1 MRTLNIFGFTLTLAL
16 SVASCSHTDA
26 AAATAT
32 VRAPASAGESTALAS
47 NAPLSTPPA
56 PATADG
62 EAPSVAASTLRIP
75 FIEGLTTVSAVSDAN
90 GDYESFGMIQSI
102 EPNRYKLVVSAELKD
117 EDGGR
122 PKEISVPRSVRLA
135 DERNGH
141 TMRHYFHTGDA
152 LQFTGTM
159 PDFSPAMVNELR
171 SAGRTSLTFIEAAD
185 AFGMSVVQRTL
196 SGTIA
201 RVEPQPVAVPML
213 VNDIPTQLPA
223 IHVKGTL
230 SDEDSHD
237 EFEFYVLDDPAN
249 PLLLRKRGPGF
260 SSSVIRI
267 EYPEPVGRRR
277 RFEEKL
283 AANEPVDVYGIYF
296 SFNRADIRPESDSV
310 LKEIADVM
318 KKNSTWH
325 LRLDGNTDGIGNPV
339 ANQQLSERR
348 AASVKDAL
356 VTRYGI
362 EASRLT
368 TGGHGA
374 SNPKDRNDTPEGRA
388 RNRRVEL
395 RRE

>member
-1 MRTLNIFGFTLTLAL
+1 MRLSNGFACAVMVVL
-16 SVASCSHTDA
+16 STACSHKDA
-26 AAATAT
+26 VTPVTTRSAAATRPT
-32 VRAPASAGESTALAS
+32 VAAHEPAAPGS
-47 NAPLSTPPA
+47 STPVA
-56 PATADG
+56 
-62 EAPSVAASTLRIP
+62 EASGPISTSRIP
-75 FIEGLTTVSAVSDAN
+75 FIKGLTTVSAVTDEQ
-90 GDYESFGMIQSI
+90 GDYEAFGMIQSI

-117 EDGGR
+117 ENGGKPR
-122 PKEISVPRSVRLA
+122 EVTVPRSVRFE

-141 TMRHYFHTGDA
+141 TIRQYFHTGDA

-159 PDFSPAMVNELR
+159 PGFSQAMVNELR
-171 SAGRTSLTFIEAAD
+171 NAGRTSLVFVEAVD
-185 AFGMSVVQRTL
+185 GFGTSVVQRTL

-201 RVEPQPVAVPML
+201 RVEAQPVAVPVL
-213 VNDIPTQLPA
+213 VNDMPTELPA
-223 IHVKGTL
+223 IHAKGTL
-230 SDEDSHD
+230 SDEDSSD

-249 PLLLRKRGPGF
+249 PLPLIKRGPGF
-260 SSSVIRI
+260 STTVIRI
-267 EYPEPVGRRR
+267 AYPEPVGRRK
-277 RFEEKL
+277 RFEVKL
-283 AANEPVDVYGIYF
+283 AAHEPVDVYGIYF

-318 KKNSTWH
+318 INNPTWH
-325 LRLDGNTDGIGNPV
+325 LRLDGNTDGIGNQV

-362 EASRLT
+362 AASRLT

-374 SNPKDRNDTPEGRA
+374 SSPKDRNDTPEGRA